1 MKPISVG
8 IDLGTTYSAIATFS
22 KELGSVEILKNS
34 LQEQFT
40 PSVLCF
46 NNNDVLFG
54 EDAKEE
60 QKSGSPNVASFYKN
74 YMGNPNY
81 KFSVHNKEYTAEDLS
96 SLFISKLVKD
106 IEKTNQVTIKNA
118 VVTVPAYFDEF
129 RRMAT
134 MNAARRA
141 GLNVLKIINEPTSA
155 IIAYGLAKGGER
167 TVMVYDLGGGTFDV
181 SIARVQGSKI
191 DVIATNG
198 DHMLGGRNWDIIITE
213 LCANQI
219 MLNYGLDL
227 NDFPDAKE
235 ELIVKSEEA
244 KKRLTS
250 VASTTTKL
258 YCGTT
263 LCTCTIT
270 KAEFDDRSNLLLD
283 NTRAL
288 IEECFSELSSK
299 LNKSFSWRDIDEVLL
314 VGGSTRM
321 PQVRHYL
328 EHHFGKPPLLDADV
342 DTIVASGAAMQAEMI
357 LHNQITVK
365 VAGGSRGRAP
375 GIASLVIKNSDISD
389 ITSHAM
395 GMLAFPADGQKT
407 IINSAIIPKN
417 SKVNEPYSRNYL
429 FAGDELVVYV
439 MQGES
444 RDPRDAN
451 LIGKYVISK
460 PSETSENIQI
470 NYLYDNNGIIQIYAI
485 SDKGKQV
492 NAVKQPLDGTL
503 EEIIARLLKER
514 EEQEKLARQLDVLI
528 AIDVSGSMYG
538 RPVEKS
544 KKAAKEF
551 VNSLDLKYAKVSIA
565 TFGENYY
572 EHCVKSNKSREIL
585 RAIDKID
592 ALNEWTSAQPI
603 KKWYPHMDTSSS
615 IPVMII
621 LTDGVWDNQT
631 KEIATSKKARK
642 AGITI
647 YAIGFGDADE
657 RFLEQIS
664 DGRSIKV
671 DLNSLTTAFQKVAT
685 SIATELAQGRALH
698 NK

>member
-235 ELIVKSEEA
+235 ELIVKSEAA
-244 KKRLTS
+244 KIRLTS

-258 YCGTT
+258 Y
-263 LCTCTIT
+263 
-270 KAEFDDRSNLLLD
+270 
-283 NTRAL
+283 
-288 IEECFSELSSK
+288 
-299 LNKSFSWRDIDEVLL
+299 
-314 VGGSTRM
+314 
-321 PQVRHYL
+321 Y
-328 EHHFGKPPLLDADV
+328 
-342 DTIVASGAAMQAEMI
+342 
-357 LHNQITVK
+357 
-365 VAGGSRGRAP
+365 
-375 GIASLVIKNSDISD
+375 
-389 ITSHAM
+389 
-395 GMLAFPADGQKT
+395 
-407 IINSAIIPKN
+407 
-417 SKVNEPYSRNYL
+417 
-429 FAGDELVVYV
+429 
-439 MQGES
+439 
-444 RDPRDAN
+444 
-451 LIGKYVISK
+451 
-460 PSETSENIQI
+460 
-470 NYLYDNNGIIQIYAI
+470 
-485 SDKGKQV
+485 
-492 NAVKQPLDGTL
+492 
-503 EEIIARLLKER
+503 
-514 EEQEKLARQLDVLI
+514 
-528 AIDVSGSMYG
+528 
-538 RPVEKS
+538 
-544 KKAAKEF
+544 
-551 VNSLDLKYAKVSIA
+551 
-565 TFGENYY
+565 
-572 EHCVKSNKSREIL
+572 
-585 RAIDKID
+585 
-592 ALNEWTSAQPI
+592 
-603 KKWYPHMDTSSS
+603 
-615 IPVMII
+615 
-621 LTDGVWDNQT
+621 
-631 KEIATSKKARK
+631 
-642 AGITI
+642 
-647 YAIGFGDADE
+647 
-657 RFLEQIS
+657 
-664 DGRSIKV
+664 
-671 DLNSLTTAFQKVAT
+671 
-685 SIATELAQGRALH
+685 
-698 NK
+698 